1 MTFMAG
7 ISNEKKD
14 CKRKVRTT
22 AGEIPT
28 HYYRKVLSLCG
39 RMFFLESSFSSVRQ
53 KAKILVMFT
62 MTW

>member
-1 MTFMAG
+1 MAG
-7 ISNEKKD
+7 ISNEQKD
-14 CKRKVRTT
+14 CKRMVGTT
-22 AGEIPT
+22 AEETLT

-53 KAKILVMFT
+53 KAKILIMFI